1 MREGIYRKTDA
12 GRDEISN
19 RGRRLAPPLRTVL
32 LMVDGQRSLAQL
44 REVAA
49 GMKAPDDAL
58 PALLADGLIELIPS
72 GFDAAGLM
80 GALGP
85 RPASRPP
92 DVRMAEAPAASITA
106 IAATGV
112 ASDGTADGDHGA
124 TAGTASANATST
136 ATAAAST
143 GAAQAPP
150 ATRYVAP
157 EPDPYLHL
165 YGRMSE
171 AVRTHL
177 GLRGYFMQLKVER
190 CGDAASLQ
198 ALLPELR
205 AAVAKAKGESF
216 ASDWERTLEVPV

>member
-12 GRDEISN
+12 GRDEIRD
-19 RGRRLAPPLRTVL
+19 RGRRLSPPLRTVL

-58 PALLADGLIELIPS
+58 PALLADGLIELVPS

-92 DVRMAEAPAASITA
+92 DVRLAAPAEAPAAA
-106 IAATGV
+106 PAAV
-112 ASDGTADGDHGA
+112 V
-124 TAGTASANATST
+124 
-136 ATAAAST
+136 AAA
-143 GAAQAPP
+143 AADLPP
-150 ATRYVAP
+150 AKKGQAEKRSG
-157 EPDPYLHL
+157 PYLHL
-165 YGRMSE
+165 YERMSE
-171 AVRTHL
+171 AVRAHL
-177 GLRGYFMQLKVER
+177 GLRGYFLQLKVER
-190 CGDAASLQ
+190 CADIASLQ

-216 ASDWERTLEVPV
+216 ASDWERTLEVPA